1 MLALVLFLQLA
12 KGCKIIHRL
21 SNIFYRLKFLQK
33 DVDSMF
39 KNKNFSILL
48 FGRLITNFGDSIYS
62 IATLTLIY
70 TLTKSTFYSGITLFL
85 ISFTAILQIFV
96 SPIISKFNVKRFLII
111 SQLFQAIILLAIT
124 YLIYINK
131 LQITTL
137 IIFIVCISFIN
148 QIVYPVQLALLPKIV
163 KQEDLVKA
171 NSLFSIAY
179 QGSDAL
185 FNSIGGFIITVFGTI
200 YAFIINSITFFINS
214 FIFIFLSNN
223 LSKNSNTIQENYFSK
238 LSSGIKIWNTPL
250 LKPLLIG
257 IIIINFSTSSLLTL
271 LPEYS
276 ETSYFYGILLSAS
289 GLGILIGAFLS
300 NSQTLKNIRLSAL
313 YTTFTL
319 GIALS
324 WGALSIVNNNSITNK
339 IVNFLLFLFGWI
351 LIGILNTYS
360 QTMIQCIISKDKL
373 DVAMSTMIGL
383 SIALSPLGALLAG
396 VLSIKYSIKTII
408 IITSLLIFS
417 IFLFWLFNKNIR
429 NLPSFSKLL
438 EIRN

>member
-1 MLALVLFLQLA
+1 
-12 KGCKIIHRL
+12 
-21 SNIFYRLKFLQK
+21 
-33 DVDSMF
+33 MF
-39 KNKNFSILL
+39 KNKNFLTLL

-85 ISFTAILQIFV
+85 ISFTAILQIFI
-96 SPIISKFNVKRFLII
+96 SPLISKFNVKRFLII

-124 YLIYINK
+124 YLIYVNK

-148 QIVYPVQLALLPKIV
+148 QIVYPIQLALLPKIV

-214 FIFIFLSNN
+214 AIFIFLSND
-223 LSKNSNTIQENYFSK
+223 LSKNTNSIQENYFSK
-238 LSSGIKIWNTPL
+238 LSSGMKIWNTPL

-300 NSQTLKNIRLSAL
+300 NSQILKNIRLSVL

-319 GIALS
+319 GIGLS
-324 WGALSIVNNNSITNK
+324 WGALSILNNNSITNK
-339 IVNFLLFLFGWI
+339 IINFSLFLFGWI

-383 SIALSPLGALLAG
+383 SVAFSPLGALLAG

-438 EIRN
+438 EIRD

>member
-1 MLALVLFLQLA
+1 
-12 KGCKIIHRL
+12 
-21 SNIFYRLKFLQK
+21 
-33 DVDSMF
+33 MF

-70 TLTKSTFYSGITLFL
+70 SLTKSTFYSGITLFL
-85 ISFTAILQIFV
+85 ISFTAILQIFI
-96 SPIISKFNVKRFLII
+96 SPIISKFNVKYFLII
-111 SQLFQAIILLAIT
+111 SQLLQAIILLVIT
-124 YLIYINK
+124 YLIFIDK
-131 LQITTL
+131 LHITTL

-148 QIVYPVQLALLPKIV
+148 QIVYPIQLGLLPKIV
-163 KQEDLVKA
+163 KLQELVKA

-200 YAFIINSITFFINS
+200 FAFIINSFTFFVNS
-214 FIFIFLSNN
+214 ILFIFLSSD
-223 LSKNSNTIQENYFSK
+223 LSKNEKTTNTTQENYFSK
-238 LSSGIKIWNTPL
+238 FSSGIKIWNKPL

-257 IIIINFSTSSLLTL
+257 IIIINFSTSSLLTV

-300 NSQTLKNIRLSAL
+300 NTQILKNIRLSIL

-324 WGALSIVNNNSITNK
+324 WGTLSILNNNSITNR
-339 IVNFLLFLFGWI
+339 IINFSLFLFGWI

-360 QTMIQCIISKDKL
+360 QTMIQCVISKDKL
-373 DVAMSTMIGL
+373 DVAISTMIGL
-383 SIALSPLGALLAG
+383 SIAFSPLGALIAG
-396 VLSIKYSIKTII
+396 ILSIKYNTKTII
-408 IITSLLIFS
+408 IITSLLIFCV
-417 IFLFWLFNKNIR
+417 FLFWLFNNNIR
-429 NLPSFSKLL
+429 KLPSFSNLTKEENNL
-438 EIRN
+438 

>member
-1 MLALVLFLQLA
+1 
-12 KGCKIIHRL
+12 
-21 SNIFYRLKFLQK
+21 
-33 DVDSMF
+33 MF

-96 SPIISKFNVKRFLII
+96 SPLISKFNVKRFLII

-124 YLIYINK
+124 YLIYVNK
-131 LQITTL
+131 LQITML

-163 KQEDLVKA
+163 KQEDLIKA

-179 QGSDAL
+179 QGSDAF

-214 FIFIFLSNN
+214 AIFIFLSND
-223 LSKNSNTIQENYFSK
+223 LSKNTNSIQENYFTK

-289 GLGILIGAFLS
+289 GIGILIGAFLS
-300 NSQTLKNIRLSAL
+300 NSQILKNIRLSVL

-319 GIALS
+319 DICLS
-324 WGALSIVNNNSITNK
+324 WGALSILNNNSITNK
-339 IVNFLLFLFGWI
+339 IINFSLFLFGWI

-383 SIALSPLGALLAG
+383 SIAFSPLGALMSG
-396 VLSIKYSIKTII
+396 ILSIKYSIKTII

>member
-1 MLALVLFLQLA
+1 
-12 KGCKIIHRL
+12 
-21 SNIFYRLKFLQK
+21 
-33 DVDSMF
+33 MF

-70 TLTKSTFYSGITLFL
+70 SLTKSTFYSGITLFL
-85 ISFTAILQIFV
+85 ISFTAILQIFI
-96 SPIISKFNVKRFLII
+96 SPIISKFNVKYFLII
-111 SQLFQAIILLAIT
+111 SQLLQAIILLVIP
-124 YLIYINK
+124 YLIFIDK
-131 LQITTL
+131 LHITTL

-148 QIVYPVQLALLPKIV
+148 QIVYPIQLSLLPKIV
-163 KQEDLVKA
+163 KQQELVKA

-185 FNSIGGFIITVFGTI
+185 FNSIGGFIITIFGTI
-200 YAFIINSITFFINS
+200 YAFIINSLTFFINS
-214 FIFIFLSNN
+214 VLFIFLSSD
-223 LSKNSNTIQENYFSK
+223 LSKNEKTITTQENYLSK
-238 LSSGIKIWNTPL
+238 LSSGIKIWNKPL

-257 IIIINFSTSSLLTL
+257 IIIINFSTSSLLTV

-300 NSQTLKNIRLSAL
+300 NTQILKNIRLSIL

-324 WGALSIVNNNSITNK
+324 WGTLSILNNNSTLNK
-339 IVNFLLFLFGWI
+339 IINFSLFLFGWI

-360 QTMIQCIISKDKL
+360 QTMIQCIISKDEL

-383 SIALSPLGALLAG
+383 SIAFSPLGALIAG
-396 VLSIKYSIKTII
+396 ILSIKYNTKTII
-408 IITSLLIFS
+408 IITSLLIFCV
-417 IFLFWLFNKNIR
+417 FLFWLFNNNIR
-429 NLPSFSKLL
+429 KLPSFSNLTKEDNNL
-438 EIRN
+438 

>member
-1 MLALVLFLQLA
+1 
-12 KGCKIIHRL
+12 
-21 SNIFYRLKFLQK
+21 
-33 DVDSMF
+33 MF

-96 SPIISKFNVKRFLII
+96 SPLISKFNVKRFLII
-111 SQLFQAIILLAIT
+111 SQLLQAIILLVIT
-124 YLIYINK
+124 YLIYVNK

-163 KQEDLVKA
+163 KQKDLVKA

-214 FIFIFLSNN
+214 AIFIFLSND
-223 LSKNSNTIQENYFSK
+223 LSKNTNSIQENYFTK

-257 IIIINFSTSSLLTL
+257 ITIINFSTSSLLTL

-300 NSQTLKNIRLSAL
+300 NSQILKNIRLSVL

-319 GIALS
+319 GICLS
-324 WGALSIVNNNSITNK
+324 WGALSILNNNSITNK
-339 IVNFLLFLFGWI
+339 IINFSLFLFGWI

-383 SIALSPLGALLAG
+383 SIAFSPLGALLAG

-438 EIRN
+438 EIRD

>member
-1 MLALVLFLQLA
+1 
-12 KGCKIIHRL
+12 
-21 SNIFYRLKFLQK
+21 
-33 DVDSMF
+33 MF

-85 ISFTAILQIFV
+85 ISFTAILQILI
-96 SPIISKFNVKRFLII
+96 SPIISKFDVKRFLII
-111 SQLFQAIILLAIT
+111 SQLLQAIILLVIT
-124 YLIYINK
+124 YLICVNK

-148 QIVYPVQLALLPKIV
+148 QIVYPIQLALLPKIV

-223 LSKNSNTIQENYFSK
+223 LSKNTNTTQENYFSK

-300 NSQTLKNIRLSAL
+300 NSQILKNIRLSVL

-319 GIALS
+319 GMGLS
-324 WGALSIVNNNSITNK
+324 WGSLSIVNNNSIINK
-339 IVNFLLFLFGWI
+339 IINFSLFLFGWI

-438 EIRN
+438 EIID

>member
-1 MLALVLFLQLA
+1 
-12 KGCKIIHRL
+12 
-21 SNIFYRLKFLQK
+21 
-33 DVDSMF
+33 MF

-96 SPIISKFNVKRFLII
+96 SPLISKFNVKRFLII
-111 SQLFQAIILLAIT
+111 SQLFQAIILLVIT
-124 YLIYINK
+124 YLIYVNK

-214 FIFIFLSNN
+214 FIFIFLSND
-223 LSKNSNTIQENYFSK
+223 LSKNTNTIQENYFTK

-300 NSQTLKNIRLSAL
+300 NSQILKNIRLSVL

-339 IVNFLLFLFGWI
+339 IYNFLLFLFGWI

-383 SIALSPLGALLAG
+383 SIAFSPLGALLAG

-438 EIRN
+438 EIRD

>member
-1 MLALVLFLQLA
+1 
-12 KGCKIIHRL
+12 
-21 SNIFYRLKFLQK
+21 
-33 DVDSMF
+33 MF

-70 TLTKSTFYSGITLFL
+70 SLTKSTFYSGITLFL
-85 ISFTAILQIFV
+85 ISFTAILQIFI
-96 SPIISKFNVKRFLII
+96 SPIISKFNVKYFLII
-111 SQLFQAIILLAIT
+111 SQLLQAIILLVIT
-124 YLIYINK
+124 YLIFIDK
-131 LQITTL
+131 LHITTL

-148 QIVYPVQLALLPKIV
+148 QIVYPIQLGLLPKIV
-163 KQEDLVKA
+163 KQQDLVKA

-179 QGSDAL
+179 QGSDAF

-214 FIFIFLSNN
+214 AIFIFLSND
-223 LSKNSNTIQENYFSK
+223 LSKNTNSIQENYFTK

-300 NSQTLKNIRLSAL
+300 NSQILKNIRLSVL

-319 GIALS
+319 GICLS

-339 IVNFLLFLFGWI
+339 IINFSLFLFGWI

-383 SIALSPLGALLAG
+383 SIAFSPLGALLAG

-438 EIRN
+438 EIRD

>member
-1 MLALVLFLQLA
+1 
-12 KGCKIIHRL
+12 
-21 SNIFYRLKFLQK
+21 
-33 DVDSMF
+33 MF

-70 TLTKSTFYSGITLFL
+70 SLTKSTFYSGITLFL
-85 ISFTAILQIFV
+85 ISFTAILQIFI
-96 SPIISKFNVKRFLII
+96 SPIISKFNVKYFLII
-111 SQLFQAIILLAIT
+111 SQLLQAIILLVIT
-124 YLIYINK
+124 YLIFIDK
-131 LQITTL
+131 LHITTL

-148 QIVYPVQLALLPKIV
+148 QIVYPIQLSLLPKIV
-163 KQEDLVKA
+163 KQHDLVKA

-200 YAFIINSITFFINS
+200 FAFIINSFTFFVNS
-214 FIFIFLSNN
+214 ILFIFLSSD
-223 LSKNSNTIQENYFSK
+223 LSKNENTTNSTQENYLSK
-238 LSSGIKIWNTPL
+238 LSSGIKIWNKPL

-257 IIIINFSTSSLLTL
+257 IIIINFSTSSLLTV

-300 NSQTLKNIRLSAL
+300 NTQILKNIRLSIL

-324 WGALSIVNNNSITNK
+324 WGTLSILNNNSITNR
-339 IVNFLLFLFGWI
+339 IINFSLFLFGWI

-360 QTMIQCIISKDKL
+360 QTMIQCVISKDKL
-373 DVAMSTMIGL
+373 DVAISTMIGL
-383 SIALSPLGALLAG
+383 SIAFSPLGALIAG
-396 VLSIKYSIKTII
+396 ILSIKYNTKTII
-408 IITSLLIFS
+408 IITSLLIFCV
-417 IFLFWLFNKNIR
+417 FLFWLFNNNIR
-429 NLPSFSKLL
+429 KLPSFSNLTKEENNL
-438 EIRN
+438 

>member
-1 MLALVLFLQLA
+1 
-12 KGCKIIHRL
+12 
-21 SNIFYRLKFLQK
+21 
-33 DVDSMF
+33 MF

-70 TLTKSTFYSGITLFL
+70 SLTKSTFYSGITLFL
-85 ISFTAILQIFV
+85 ISFTAILQIFI
-96 SPIISKFNVKRFLII
+96 SPIISKFDVKKFLII
-111 SQLFQAIILLAIT
+111 SQLLQAIILLVIT
-124 YLIYINK
+124 YLIFINK
-131 LQITTL
+131 LHITTL

-148 QIVYPVQLALLPKIV
+148 QIVYPIQLGLLPKIV
-163 KQEDLVKA
+163 KQQELVKA

-200 YAFIINSITFFINS
+200 FAFIINSFTFFVNS
-214 FIFIFLSNN
+214 ILFIFLSSD
-223 LSKNSNTIQENYFSK
+223 LSKNTNSVQENYFSK
-238 LSSGIKIWNTPL
+238 LSSGIKIWNKPL

-257 IIIINFSTSSLLTL
+257 IIIINFSTSSLLTV

-300 NSQTLKNIRLSAL
+300 NTQILKNIRLSIL
-313 YTTFTL
+313 YTTFIL

-324 WGALSIVNNNSITNK
+324 WGTLSILNNNSITNR
-339 IVNFLLFLFGWI
+339 IINFSLFLFGWI

-373 DVAMSTMIGL
+373 DVAMSTMVGL
-383 SIALSPLGALLAG
+383 SIAFSPLGALIAG
-396 VLSIKYSIKTII
+396 ILSIKYNTKTII
-408 IITSLLIFS
+408 IITSLLIVCV
-417 IFLFWLFNKNIR
+417 FLFWLFNNNIR
-429 NLPSFSKLL
+429 KLPSFSNLTKEDNNL
-438 EIRN
+438 

>member
-1 MLALVLFLQLA
+1 
-12 KGCKIIHRL
+12 
-21 SNIFYRLKFLQK
+21 
-33 DVDSMF
+33 MF

-70 TLTKSTFYSGITLFL
+70 SLTKSTFYSGITLFL
-85 ISFTAILQIFV
+85 VSFTAILQIFI
-96 SPIISKFNVKRFLII
+96 SPIISKFNVKYFLII
-111 SQLFQAIILLAIT
+111 SQLLQAIILLVIT
-124 YLIYINK
+124 YLIFIDK
-131 LQITTL
+131 LHITTL

-148 QIVYPVQLALLPKIV
+148 QIVYPIQLGLLPKIV
-163 KQEDLVKA
+163 KQQELVKA

-200 YAFIINSITFFINS
+200 FAFIINSFTFFVNS
-214 FIFIFLSNN
+214 ILFIFLSSD
-223 LSKNSNTIQENYFSK
+223 LSKNEKTTNTTQENYLSK
-238 LSSGIKIWNTPL
+238 LSSGIKIWNKPL

-257 IIIINFSTSSLLTL
+257 IIIINFSTSSLLTV

-300 NSQTLKNIRLSAL
+300 NTQILKNIRLSIL

-324 WGALSIVNNNSITNK
+324 WGTLSILNNNSTLNK
-339 IVNFLLFLFGWI
+339 IINFSLFLFGWI

-383 SIALSPLGALLAG
+383 SIAFTPLGALIAG
-396 VLSIKYSIKTII
+396 ILSIKYNTKTII
-408 IITSLLIFS
+408 IITSLLIFCV
-417 IFLFWLFNKNIR
+417 FLFWLFNNNIR
-429 NLPSFSKLL
+429 KLPSFSNLPKEDNNL
-438 EIRN
+438 

>member
-1 MLALVLFLQLA
+1 
-12 KGCKIIHRL
+12 
-21 SNIFYRLKFLQK
+21 
-33 DVDSMF
+33 MF

-96 SPIISKFNVKRFLII
+96 SPLISKFNVKRFLII

-124 YLIYINK
+124 YLIYVNK

-148 QIVYPVQLALLPKIV
+148 QIVYPIQLALLPKIV

-185 FNSIGGFIITVFGTI
+185 FNSIGGFIITVFGAI

-214 FIFIFLSNN
+214 AIFIFLSND
-223 LSKNSNTIQENYFSK
+223 LSKNTNTIQENYFSK

-300 NSQTLKNIRLSAL
+300 NSQILKNIKLSVL

-319 GIALS
+319 GISLS
-324 WGALSIVNNNSITNK
+324 WGALSILNNNSITNK
-339 IVNFLLFLFGWI
+339 IINFSLFLFGWI

-383 SIALSPLGALLAG
+383 SIAFSPLGALLAG

-438 EIRN
+438 EIRD

>member
-1 MLALVLFLQLA
+1 
-12 KGCKIIHRL
+12 
-21 SNIFYRLKFLQK
+21 
-33 DVDSMF
+33 MF

-70 TLTKSTFYSGITLFL
+70 SLTKSTFYSGITLFL
-85 ISFTAILQIFV
+85 ISFTAILQIFI
-96 SPIISKFNVKRFLII
+96 SPIISKFNVKYFLII
-111 SQLFQAIILLAIT
+111 SQLLQAIILLVIT
-124 YLIYINK
+124 YLIFINK
-131 LQITTL
+131 LHITTL

-148 QIVYPVQLALLPKIV
+148 QIVYPIQLGLLPKIV
-163 KQEDLVKA
+163 KQQELVKA

-179 QGSDAL
+179 QGSDSL
-185 FNSIGGFIITVFGTI
+185 FNSIGGFIITIFGTI
-200 YAFIINSITFFINS
+200 YAFIINSLTFFINS
-214 FIFIFLSNN
+214 ILFIFLSSD
-223 LSKNSNTIQENYFSK
+223 LSKNTNSVQENYFSK
-238 LSSGIKIWNTPL
+238 LSSGIKIWNKPL

-257 IIIINFSTSSLLTL
+257 IIIINFSTSSLLTV
-271 LPEYS
+271 LPGYS

-300 NSQTLKNIRLSAL
+300 NTQILKNIRLSIL

-324 WGALSIVNNNSITNK
+324 WGTLSILNNNSITNR
-339 IVNFLLFLFGWI
+339 IINFSLFLFGWI

-383 SIALSPLGALLAG
+383 SIAFSPLGALIAG
-396 VLSIKYSIKTII
+396 ILSIKYNTKTII
-408 IITSLLIFS
+408 IITSLLIFC
-417 IFLFWLFNKNIR
+417 IFLFWLFNNNIR
-429 NLPSFSKLL
+429 KLPSFSNLTKEDNNL
-438 EIRN
+438 

>member
-1 MLALVLFLQLA
+1 
-12 KGCKIIHRL
+12 
-21 SNIFYRLKFLQK
+21 
-33 DVDSMF
+33 MF

-85 ISFTAILQIFV
+85 ISFTAILQIFI
-96 SPIISKFNVKRFLII
+96 SPLISKFNVKRFLII

-124 YLIYINK
+124 YLIYVNK
-131 LQITTL
+131 LQITML

-163 KQEDLVKA
+163 KQEDLIKA

-179 QGSDAL
+179 QGSDAF

-214 FIFIFLSNN
+214 AIFIFLSND
-223 LSKNSNTIQENYFSK
+223 LSKNTNSIQENYFTK

-300 NSQTLKNIRLSAL
+300 NSQILKNIRLSVL

-319 GIALS
+319 GIGLS
-324 WGALSIVNNNSITNK
+324 WGALSVLNNNSITNK
-339 IVNFLLFLFGWI
+339 IINFSLFLFGWI

-373 DVAMSTMIGL
+373 DVAMSTMISL
-383 SIALSPLGALLAG
+383 SIAFSPLGALLAG

-438 EIRN
+438 EIRD

>member
-1 MLALVLFLQLA
+1 
-12 KGCKIIHRL
+12 
-21 SNIFYRLKFLQK
+21 
-33 DVDSMF
+33 MF

-70 TLTKSTFYSGITLFL
+70 SLTKSTFYSGITLFL
-85 ISFTAILQIFV
+85 ISFTAILQIFI
-96 SPIISKFNVKRFLII
+96 SPIISKFNVKYFLII
-111 SQLFQAIILLAIT
+111 SQLLQAIILLVIT
-124 YLIYINK
+124 YLIFIDK
-131 LQITTL
+131 LHITTL

-148 QIVYPVQLALLPKIV
+148 QIVYPIQLGLLPKIV
-163 KQEDLVKA
+163 KLQELVKA

-200 YAFIINSITFFINS
+200 FAFIINSFTFFVNS
-214 FIFIFLSNN
+214 ILFIFLSSD
-223 LSKNSNTIQENYFSK
+223 LSKNEKTTNTTQENYFSK
-238 LSSGIKIWNTPL
+238 FSSGIKIWNKPL

-257 IIIINFSTSSLLTL
+257 IIIINFSTSSLLTV

-276 ETSYFYGILLSAS
+276 EASYFYGILLSAS
-289 GLGILIGAFLS
+289 GLGILIGSFLS
-300 NSQTLKNIRLSAL
+300 NTQILKNIRLSIL

-324 WGALSIVNNNSITNK
+324 WGTLSILNNNSFINK
-339 IVNFLLFLFGWI
+339 IINFSLFLFGWI
-351 LIGILNTYS
+351 LIGILNIYS

-383 SIALSPLGALLAG
+383 SIAFSPLGALIAG
-396 VLSIKYSIKTII
+396 ILSIKYNTKTII
-408 IITSLLIFS
+408 IITSLLIFCV
-417 IFLFWLFNKNIR
+417 FLFWLFNNNIR
-429 NLPSFSKLL
+429 KLPSFSNLTKEDNNL
-438 EIRN
+438 

>member
-1 MLALVLFLQLA
+1 MFFIV
-12 KGCKIIHRL
+12 KIFI
-21 SNIFYRLKFLQK
+21 K

-70 TLTKSTFYSGITLFL
+70 ILTKSTFYSGITLFL
-85 ISFTAILQIFV
+85 ISFTTILQIFV
-96 SPIISKFNVKRFLII
+96 SPLISKFNVKRFLII
-111 SQLFQAIILLAIT
+111 SQLFQAIILLVIT
-124 YLIYINK
+124 YLIYVNK

-137 IIFIVCISFIN
+137 IVFIVCISFIN
-148 QIVYPVQLALLPKIV
+148 QIVYPIQLTLLPKIV

-185 FNSIGGFIITVFGTI
+185 FNSIGGFIITFFGTI
-200 YAFIINSITFFINS
+200 YAFIITSVTFFINS
-214 FIFIFLSNN
+214 FIFIFLSDE
-223 LSKNSNTIQENYFSK
+223 LSKNTNTIQENYFSK
-238 LSSGIKIWNTPL
+238 LSSGIKICNTPL

-257 IIIINFSTSSLLTL
+257 IIVINFSTSSLLTL

-300 NSQTLKNIRLSAL
+300 NSQTLKNIRLSTL

-324 WGALSIVNNNSITNK
+324 WGSLSILNNNSITNK
-339 IVNFLLFLFGWI
+339 IINFLLFLFGWI

-373 DVAMSTMIGL
+373 DIAMSTMIGL
-383 SIALSPLGALLAG
+383 SIAFSPLGALLSG

-408 IITSLLIFS
+408 IITSLLILS

-429 NLPSFSKLL
+429 SLPSFSKLL
-438 EIRN
+438 E

>member
-1 MLALVLFLQLA
+1 
-12 KGCKIIHRL
+12 
-21 SNIFYRLKFLQK
+21 
-33 DVDSMF
+33 MF

-70 TLTKSTFYSGITLFL
+70 SLTKSTFYSGITLFL
-85 ISFTAILQIFV
+85 ISFTAILQIFI
-96 SPIISKFNVKRFLII
+96 SPIISKFNVKYFLII
-111 SQLFQAIILLAIT
+111 SQLLQAIILLVIT
-124 YLIYINK
+124 YLIFIDK
-131 LQITTL
+131 LHITTL

-148 QIVYPVQLALLPKIV
+148 QIVYPIQLSLLPKIV
-163 KQEDLVKA
+163 KQHDLVKA

-200 YAFIINSITFFINS
+200 FAFIINSFTFFVNS
-214 FIFIFLSNN
+214 ILFIFLSSD
-223 LSKNSNTIQENYFSK
+223 LSKNEKTTNSTQENYLSK
-238 LSSGIKIWNTPL
+238 LSSGIKIWNKPL

-257 IIIINFSTSSLLTL
+257 IIIINFSTSSLLTI

-300 NSQTLKNIRLSAL
+300 NKKILQNIKIGTLYI
-313 YTTFTL
+313 TFTF
-319 GIALS
+319 GVAVS
-324 WGALSIVNNNSITNK
+324 WGLLSILNNNSIANK
-339 IVNFLLFLFGWI
+339 IINFLLFLIGWI

-360 QTMIQCIISKDKL
+360 QTMIQCIVNKDKL

-383 SIALSPLGALLAG
+383 SIAFSPLGALVAG
-396 VLSIKYSIKTII
+396 ILSIKFNTKIII
-408 IITSLLIFS
+408 IITSLLILS
-417 IFLFWLFNKNIR
+417 IFLFWLFNNNIR
-429 NLPSFSKLL
+429 KLPSFSNLTEKDNIL
-438 EIRN
+438 

>member
-1 MLALVLFLQLA
+1 
-12 KGCKIIHRL
+12 
-21 SNIFYRLKFLQK
+21 
-33 DVDSMF
+33 MF

-62 IATLTLIY
+62 IAILSLIY

-85 ISFTAILQIFV
+85 ISFTSILQIFI
-96 SPIISKFNVKRFLII
+96 SPIISKFDVKKFLII
-111 SQLFQAIILLAIT
+111 SQLIQAIILLVIT
-124 YLIYINK
+124 YLIFINK
-131 LQITTL
+131 LHITTL

-148 QIVYPVQLALLPKIV
+148 QIVYPIQLGLLPKIV
-163 KQEDLVKA
+163 KQQELVKA

-185 FNSIGGFIITVFGTI
+185 FNSIGGFIITIFGSI
-200 YAFIINSITFFINS
+200 YAFIINSLTFFINS
-214 FIFIFLSNN
+214 VLFIFLSSD
-223 LSKNSNTIQENYFSK
+223 LSKNEKTITTQENYLSK
-238 LSSGIKIWNTPL
+238 LSSGIKIWNKPL

-257 IIIINFSTSSLLTL
+257 IIIINFSTSSLLTV

-300 NSQTLKNIRLSAL
+300 NTQILKNIKLSIL

-324 WGALSIVNNNSITNK
+324 WETLSILNNNSIINK
-339 IVNFLLFLFGWI
+339 IINFSLFLFGWI

-360 QTMIQCIISKDKL
+360 QTMIQCIVSKDKL
-373 DVAMSTMIGL
+373 GVAMSTMIGL
-383 SIALSPLGALLAG
+383 SIAFTPLGALIAG
-396 VLSIKYSIKTII
+396 ILSIKYNTKTII
-408 IITSLLIFS
+408 IITSLLIFCV
-417 IFLFWLFNKNIR
+417 FLFWLFNNNIR
-429 NLPSFSKLL
+429 KLPSFSNLTKEDNNL
-438 EIRN
+438 

>member
-1 MLALVLFLQLA
+1 
-12 KGCKIIHRL
+12 
-21 SNIFYRLKFLQK
+21 
-33 DVDSMF
+33 MF

-70 TLTKSTFYSGITLFL
+70 SLTKSTFYSGITLFL
-85 ISFTAILQIFV
+85 ISFTAILQIFI
-96 SPIISKFNVKRFLII
+96 SPIISKFNVKYFLII
-111 SQLFQAIILLAIT
+111 SQLLQAIILLVIT
-124 YLIYINK
+124 YLIFINK
-131 LQITTL
+131 LHITTL

-148 QIVYPVQLALLPKIV
+148 QIVYPIQLGLLPKIV
-163 KQEDLVKA
+163 KQQELVKA

-200 YAFIINSITFFINS
+200 FAFIINSFTFFVNS
-214 FIFIFLSNN
+214 ILFIFLSSD
-223 LSKNSNTIQENYFSK
+223 LSKNTNSVQENYFSK
-238 LSSGIKIWNTPL
+238 LSSGIKIWNKPL

-257 IIIINFSTSSLLTL
+257 IIIINFTTSSLLTV

-300 NSQTLKNIRLSAL
+300 NTQILKNIRLSIL
-313 YTTFTL
+313 YTTFIL

-324 WGALSIVNNNSITNK
+324 WGTLSILNNNSITNR
-339 IVNFLLFLFGWI
+339 IINFSLFLFGWI

-383 SIALSPLGALLAG
+383 SIAFSPLGALIAG
-396 VLSIKYSIKTII
+396 VLSIKYNMKTII
-408 IITSLLIFS
+408 IITSQLIFCV
-417 IFLFWLFNKNIR
+417 FLFWLYNNNIR
-429 NLPSFSKLL
+429 KLPSFSNLTKEDNNL
-438 EIRN
+438 

>member
-1 MLALVLFLQLA
+1 
-12 KGCKIIHRL
+12 
-21 SNIFYRLKFLQK
+21 
-33 DVDSMF
+33 MF

-70 TLTKSTFYSGITLFL
+70 SLTKSTFYSGITLFL
-85 ISFTAILQIFV
+85 ISFTAILQIFI
-96 SPIISKFNVKRFLII
+96 SPIISKFNVKYFLII
-111 SQLFQAIILLAIT
+111 SQLLQAIILLVIT
-124 YLIYINK
+124 YLIFIDK
-131 LQITTL
+131 LHITTL

-148 QIVYPVQLALLPKIV
+148 QIVYPIQLSLLPKIV
-163 KQEDLVKA
+163 KQQELVKA

-200 YAFIINSITFFINS
+200 FAFIINSFTFFVNS
-214 FIFIFLSNN
+214 ILFIFLSSD
-223 LSKNSNTIQENYFSK
+223 LSKNEKTTNSTQENYLSK
-238 LSSGIKIWNTPL
+238 LSSGIKIWNKPL

-257 IIIINFSTSSLLTL
+257 IIIINFSTSSLLTV

-300 NSQTLKNIRLSAL
+300 NTQILKNIRLSIL

-324 WGALSIVNNNSITNK
+324 WGTLSIVNNNSITNK

-383 SIALSPLGALLAG
+383 SIAFSPLGALFAG
-396 VLSIKYSIKTII
+396 VLSTKYSIKTII

-417 IFLFWLFNKNIR
+417 IFLFWLFNNNIR
-429 NLPSFSKLL
+429 KLPSFSKLL
-438 EIRN
+438 EKKRLKYHSF

>member
-1 MLALVLFLQLA
+1 
-12 KGCKIIHRL
+12 
-21 SNIFYRLKFLQK
+21 
-33 DVDSMF
+33 MF

-85 ISFTAILQIFV
+85 ISFTAILQIFI
-96 SPIISKFNVKRFLII
+96 SPIINKFNVKRFLII
-111 SQLFQAIILLAIT
+111 SQLLQAIILLVIT
-124 YLIYINK
+124 YLIYVDK

-148 QIVYPVQLALLPKIV
+148 QIVYPIQLALLPKIV

-214 FIFIFLSNN
+214 FIFISLSNN
-223 LSKNSNTIQENYFSK
+223 LSKNTNTIQENYFSK

-276 ETSYFYGILLSAS
+276 EASYFYGILLSAS

-300 NSQTLKNIRLSAL
+300 NSQILKNIRLGVL

-319 GIALS
+319 GIGLS
-324 WGALSIVNNNSITNK
+324 WGALSILNNNSITNK
-339 IVNFLLFLFGWI
+339 IINFLLFLFGWI

-360 QTMIQCIISKDKL
+360 QTMIQYIISKDKL

-383 SIALSPLGALLAG
+383 SIAFSPLGALLAG

-438 EIRN
+438 EIRD

>member
-1 MLALVLFLQLA
+1 
-12 KGCKIIHRL
+12 
-21 SNIFYRLKFLQK
+21 
-33 DVDSMF
+33 MF

-96 SPIISKFNVKRFLII
+96 SPLIIKFNVKRFLII
-111 SQLFQAIILLAIT
+111 SQLFQAIILLTIT

-250 LKPLLIG
+250 LKPLLMG

-276 ETSYFYGILLSAS
+276 ETSYFYGILLSVS

-300 NSQTLKNIRLSAL
+300 NSQILKNIRLSVL

-324 WGALSIVNNNSITNK
+324 WSALSIVNNNSIINK
-339 IVNFLLFLFGWI
+339 IINFSLFLFGWI

-438 EIRN
+438 EIID

>member
-1 MLALVLFLQLA
+1 MFFIV
-12 KGCKIIHRL
+12 KIFI
-21 SNIFYRLKFLQK
+21 K

-96 SPIISKFNVKRFLII
+96 SPLISKFNVKRFLII

-148 QIVYPVQLALLPKIV
+148 QIVYPVQLSLLPKIV

-200 YAFIINSITFFINS
+200 YAFIINSITFFINT

-223 LSKNSNTIQENYFSK
+223 LSKNTNTIQENYFSK

-300 NSQTLKNIRLSAL
+300 NSQILKNIRLSTL

-383 SIALSPLGALLAG
+383 SIAFSPLGALLAG

-438 EIRN
+438 EIRD

>member
-1 MLALVLFLQLA
+1 
-12 KGCKIIHRL
+12 
-21 SNIFYRLKFLQK
+21 
-33 DVDSMF
+33 MF

-96 SPIISKFNVKRFLII
+96 SPLISKFNVKRFLII

-214 FIFIFLSNN
+214 FIFIFLSND
-223 LSKNSNTIQENYFSK
+223 LSKNTNTIQENYFTK

-300 NSQTLKNIRLSAL
+300 NSQILKNIRLSVL

-339 IVNFLLFLFGWI
+339 IYNFLLFLFGWI

-383 SIALSPLGALLAG
+383 SIAFSPLGALLAG

-438 EIRN
+438 EIRD

>member
-1 MLALVLFLQLA
+1 
-12 KGCKIIHRL
+12 
-21 SNIFYRLKFLQK
+21 
-33 DVDSMF
+33 MF

-85 ISFTAILQIFV
+85 ISFTAILQIFI
-96 SPIISKFNVKRFLII
+96 SPLISKFNVKRFLII

-124 YLIYINK
+124 YLIYVNK

-148 QIVYPVQLALLPKIV
+148 QIVYPIQLALLPKIV

-214 FIFIFLSNN
+214 AIFIFLSND
-223 LSKNSNTIQENYFSK
+223 LSKNTNSIQENYFSK

-289 GLGILIGAFLS
+289 GLGILMGAFLS
-300 NSQTLKNIRLSAL
+300 NSQILKNIRLSVL

-319 GIALS
+319 GIGLS
-324 WGALSIVNNNSITNK
+324 WGALSILNNNSITNK
-339 IVNFLLFLFGWI
+339 IINFSLFLFGWI

-373 DVAMSTMIGL
+373 NVAMSTMIGL
-383 SIALSPLGALLAG
+383 SIAFSPLGALLAG

-438 EIRN
+438 EIRD

>member
-1 MLALVLFLQLA
+1 
-12 KGCKIIHRL
+12 
-21 SNIFYRLKFLQK
+21 
-33 DVDSMF
+33 MF

-70 TLTKSTFYSGITLFL
+70 SLTKSTFYSGITLFL
-85 ISFTAILQIFV
+85 ISFTAILQIFI
-96 SPIISKFNVKRFLII
+96 SPIISKFDVKKFLII
-111 SQLFQAIILLAIT
+111 SQLLQAIILLVIT
-124 YLIYINK
+124 YLIFINK
-131 LQITTL
+131 LHITTL

-148 QIVYPVQLALLPKIV
+148 QIVYPIQLGLLPKIV
-163 KQEDLVKA
+163 KQQELVKA

-200 YAFIINSITFFINS
+200 FAFIINSFTFFVNS
-214 FIFIFLSNN
+214 ILFIFLSSD
-223 LSKNSNTIQENYFSK
+223 LSKNTNSIQENYFSK
-238 LSSGIKIWNTPL
+238 LSSGIKIWNKPL

-257 IIIINFSTSSLLTL
+257 IIIINFSTSSLLTV

-300 NSQTLKNIRLSAL
+300 NTQILKNIRLSIL
-313 YTTFTL
+313 YTTFIL

-324 WGALSIVNNNSITNK
+324 WGTLSILNNNSITNR
-339 IVNFLLFLFGWI
+339 IINFSLFLFGWI

-373 DVAMSTMIGL
+373 DVAMSTMVGL
-383 SIALSPLGALLAG
+383 SIAFSPLGALIAG
-396 VLSIKYSIKTII
+396 ILSIKYNTKTII
-408 IITSLLIFS
+408 IITSLLIVCV
-417 IFLFWLFNKNIR
+417 FLFWLFNNNIR
-429 NLPSFSKLL
+429 KLPSFSNLTKEDNNL
-438 EIRN
+438 

>member
-1 MLALVLFLQLA
+1 
-12 KGCKIIHRL
+12 
-21 SNIFYRLKFLQK
+21 
-33 DVDSMF
+33 MF

-96 SPIISKFNVKRFLII
+96 SPLISKFNIKRFLII
-111 SQLFQAIILLAIT
+111 SQLFQAIILLVIT
-124 YLIYINK
+124 YLIYVNK

-137 IIFIVCISFIN
+137 IVFIVCISFIN

-200 YAFIINSITFFINS
+200 YAFIINSITFFVNS
-214 FIFIFLSNN
+214 FMFIFLSNN
-223 LSKNSNTIQENYFSK
+223 LSKNTNTVQENYFSK

-289 GLGILIGAFLS
+289 GLGILIGGFLS
-300 NSQTLKNIRLSAL
+300 NSQTLKNIRLSTL

-324 WGALSIVNNNSITNK
+324 WSALSILNNNSITNK
-339 IVNFLLFLFGWI
+339 IINFSLFLFGWI

-383 SIALSPLGALLAG
+383 SIAFSPLGALLAG
-396 VLSIKYSIKTII
+396 VLSIKYSIKAII

-438 EIRN
+438 EIRD

>member
-1 MLALVLFLQLA
+1 
-12 KGCKIIHRL
+12 
-21 SNIFYRLKFLQK
+21 
-33 DVDSMF
+33 MF

-96 SPIISKFNVKRFLII
+96 SPLISKFNVKRFLII
-111 SQLFQAIILLAIT
+111 SQLFQAIILLVIT
-124 YLIYINK
+124 YLIYVNK

-148 QIVYPVQLALLPKIV
+148 QIIYPVQLALLPKIV

-223 LSKNSNTIQENYFSK
+223 LSKNTNTIQENYFSK

-250 LKPLLIG
+250 LKPLLMG
-257 IIIINFSTSSLLTL
+257 IIIIIFSTSSLLTL

-300 NSQTLKNIRLSAL
+300 NSQILKNIRLSVL

-324 WGALSIVNNNSITNK
+324 WSALSIVNNNSIINK
-339 IVNFLLFLFGWI
+339 IINFSLFLFGWI

-383 SIALSPLGALLAG
+383 SIAFSPLGALLAG

-438 EIRN
+438 EIID

>member
-1 MLALVLFLQLA
+1 
-12 KGCKIIHRL
+12 
-21 SNIFYRLKFLQK
+21 
-33 DVDSMF
+33 MF

-70 TLTKSTFYSGITLFL
+70 SLTKSTFYSGITLFL
-85 ISFTAILQIFV
+85 ISFTAILQIFI
-96 SPIISKFNVKRFLII
+96 SPIISKFDVKKFLII
-111 SQLFQAIILLAIT
+111 SQLIQAIILLVIT
-124 YLIYINK
+124 YLIFINK
-131 LQITTL
+131 LHITTL

-148 QIVYPVQLALLPKIV
+148 QIVYPIQLGLLPKIV
-163 KQEDLVKA
+163 KQQELVKA

-200 YAFIINSITFFINS
+200 FAFIINSLTFFINS
-214 FIFIFLSNN
+214 VLFIFLSSD
-223 LSKNSNTIQENYFSK
+223 LSKNEKTITTQENYLSK
-238 LSSGIKIWNTPL
+238 LSNGIKIWNTPL

-257 IIIINFSTSSLLTL
+257 IIIINFSTSSLLTV

-300 NSQTLKNIRLSAL
+300 NKKILKNIRLGTL
-313 YTTFTL
+313 YITFAF
-319 GIALS
+319 GIAVS
-324 WGALSIVNNNSITNK
+324 WGLLSILNNNSITNK
-339 IVNFLLFLFGWI
+339 IINFSLFLFGWI

-360 QTMIQCIISKDKL
+360 QTMIQCIVNKDKL

-383 SIALSPLGALLAG
+383 SIAFSPLGALIAG
-396 VLSIKYSIKTII
+396 ILSIKYNTKTII
-408 IITSLLIFS
+408 IITSLLIFCV
-417 IFLFWLFNKNIR
+417 FLFWLFNNNIR
-429 NLPSFSKLL
+429 KLPSFSNLTKEDNNL
-438 EIRN
+438 

>member
-1 MLALVLFLQLA
+1 
-12 KGCKIIHRL
+12 
-21 SNIFYRLKFLQK
+21 
-33 DVDSMF
+33 MF

-70 TLTKSTFYSGITLFL
+70 SLTKSTFYSGITLFL
-85 ISFTAILQIFV
+85 ISFTAILQIFI
-96 SPIISKFNVKRFLII
+96 SPIISKFNVKYFLII
-111 SQLFQAIILLAIT
+111 SQLLQAIILLIIT
-124 YLIYINK
+124 YLIFIDK
-131 LQITTL
+131 LHITTL

-148 QIVYPVQLALLPKIV
+148 QIVYPIQLGLLPKIV
-163 KQEDLVKA
+163 KQQELVKA

-200 YAFIINSITFFINS
+200 FAFIINSFTFFVNS
-214 FIFIFLSNN
+214 ILFIFLSSN
-223 LSKNSNTIQENYFSK
+223 LSKNEKTTNTTQENYLSK
-238 LSSGIKIWNTPL
+238 LSSGIKIWNKPL

-257 IIIINFSTSSLLTL
+257 IIIINFSTSSLLTV

-300 NSQTLKNIRLSAL
+300 NTKILKNIRLSIL

-324 WGALSIVNNNSITNK
+324 WGTLSILNNNSITNR
-339 IVNFLLFLFGWI
+339 IINFSLFLFGWI

-383 SIALSPLGALLAG
+383 SIAFTPLGALIAG
-396 VLSIKYSIKTII
+396 ILSTKYNTKTII
-408 IITSLLIFS
+408 IITSLLIFCV
-417 IFLFWLFNKNIR
+417 FLFWLFNNNIR
-429 NLPSFSKLL
+429 ILPSFSNLTKEDNNL
-438 EIRN
+438 

>member
-1 MLALVLFLQLA
+1 
-12 KGCKIIHRL
+12 
-21 SNIFYRLKFLQK
+21 
-33 DVDSMF
+33 MF

-48 FGRLITNFGDSIYS
+48 FGRLITNLGDSIYS

-85 ISFTAILQIFV
+85 ISFTAILQILI
-96 SPIISKFNVKRFLII
+96 SPIISKFDVKRFLII
-111 SQLFQAIILLAIT
+111 SQLLQAIILLVIT
-124 YLIYINK
+124 YLICVNK

-148 QIVYPVQLALLPKIV
+148 QIVYPIQLALLPKIV

-223 LSKNSNTIQENYFSK
+223 LSKNTNTIQENYFSK

-300 NSQTLKNIRLSAL
+300 NSQILKNIRLSVL

-319 GIALS
+319 GISLS
-324 WGALSIVNNNSITNK
+324 WGALSILNNNSITNK
-339 IVNFLLFLFGWI
+339 IINFSLFLFGWI

-383 SIALSPLGALLAG
+383 SIAFSPLGALLAG

-417 IFLFWLFNKNIR
+417 IFLFWLFNNNIR
-429 NLPSFSKLL
+429 KLPSFSKLL
-438 EIRN
+438 EKRD

>member
-1 MLALVLFLQLA
+1 
-12 KGCKIIHRL
+12 
-21 SNIFYRLKFLQK
+21 
-33 DVDSMF
+33 MF

-70 TLTKSTFYSGITLFL
+70 ILTKSTFYSGITLFL
-85 ISFTAILQIFV
+85 ISFTTILQIFV
-96 SPIISKFNVKRFLII
+96 SPLISKFNVKRFLII
-111 SQLFQAIILLAIT
+111 SQLFQAIILLVIT
-124 YLIYINK
+124 YLIYVNK

-137 IIFIVCISFIN
+137 IVFIVCISFIN
-148 QIVYPVQLALLPKIV
+148 QIVYPIQLTLLPKIV

-214 FIFIFLSNN
+214 FIFIFLSND
-223 LSKNSNTIQENYFSK
+223 LSKNTNTIQENYFTK

-300 NSQTLKNIRLSAL
+300 NSQILKNIRLSVL

-339 IVNFLLFLFGWI
+339 IYNFLLFLFGWI

-383 SIALSPLGALLAG
+383 SIAFSPLGALLAG

-438 EIRN
+438 EIRD

>member
-1 MLALVLFLQLA
+1 
-12 KGCKIIHRL
+12 
-21 SNIFYRLKFLQK
+21 
-33 DVDSMF
+33 MF

-85 ISFTAILQIFV
+85 ISFTAILQIFI
-96 SPIISKFNVKRFLII
+96 SPLISKFNVKRFLII

-124 YLIYINK
+124 YLIYVNK
-131 LQITTL
+131 LQITML

-163 KQEDLVKA
+163 KQEDLIKA

-179 QGSDAL
+179 QGSDAF

-214 FIFIFLSNN
+214 AIFIFLSND
-223 LSKNSNTIQENYFSK
+223 LSKNTNSIQENYFTK

-276 ETSYFYGILLSAS
+276 ETSYFYGILLSVS

-300 NSQTLKNIRLSAL
+300 NSQILKNIRLSVL

-319 GIALS
+319 GICLS
-324 WGALSIVNNNSITNK
+324 WGALSILNNNSITNK
-339 IVNFLLFLFGWI
+339 IINFSLFLFGWI

-383 SIALSPLGALLAG
+383 SIAFSPLGALFAG
-396 VLSIKYSIKTII
+396 VLSTKYSIKTII

-438 EIRN
+438 EIRD

>member
-1 MLALVLFLQLA
+1 
-12 KGCKIIHRL
+12 
-21 SNIFYRLKFLQK
+21 
-33 DVDSMF
+33 MF

-85 ISFTAILQIFV
+85 ISFTTILQIFV
-96 SPIISKFNVKRFLII
+96 SPLISKFNVKRFLII
-111 SQLFQAIILLAIT
+111 SQLLQAIILLVIT
-124 YLIYINK
+124 YLIYVNK

-148 QIVYPVQLALLPKIV
+148 QIVYPIQLALLPKIV

-214 FIFIFLSNN
+214 AIFIFLSND
-223 LSKNSNTIQENYFSK
+223 LSKNTNSIQENYFTK

-300 NSQTLKNIRLSAL
+300 NSQILKNIRLSVL

-319 GIALS
+319 GICLS
-324 WGALSIVNNNSITNK
+324 WGALSILNNNSITNK
-339 IVNFLLFLFGWI
+339 IINFSLFLFGWI

-383 SIALSPLGALLAG
+383 SIAFSPLGALLAG

-438 EIRN
+438 EIRD

>member
-1 MLALVLFLQLA
+1 
-12 KGCKIIHRL
+12 
-21 SNIFYRLKFLQK
+21 
-33 DVDSMF
+33 MF

-96 SPIISKFNVKRFLII
+96 SPLISKFNVKRFLII

-214 FIFIFLSNN
+214 FIFIFLSND
-223 LSKNSNTIQENYFSK
+223 LSKNTNTIQENYFTK

-300 NSQTLKNIRLSAL
+300 NSQILKNIRLSVL

-339 IVNFLLFLFGWI
+339 IYNFLLFLFGWI

-383 SIALSPLGALLAG
+383 SIAFSPLGALLAG

-417 IFLFWLFNKNIR
+417 IFLFWLFNNNIR
-429 NLPSFSKLL
+429 KLPSFSKLL
-438 EIRN
+438 EKRD

>member
-1 MLALVLFLQLA
+1 
-12 KGCKIIHRL
+12 
-21 SNIFYRLKFLQK
+21 
-33 DVDSMF
+33 MF

-85 ISFTAILQIFV
+85 ISFTAILQIFI
-96 SPIISKFNVKRFLII
+96 SPIISKFNIKRFLII

-124 YLIYINK
+124 YLIYVNK

-137 IIFIVCISFIN
+137 IIFIVYISFIN

-185 FNSIGGFIITVFGTI
+185 FNSIGGFIITVFGAI

-214 FIFIFLSNN
+214 TIFIFLSND
-223 LSKNSNTIQENYFSK
+223 LSKNTNTVQENYFTK

-300 NSQTLKNIRLSAL
+300 NNQILKNIRLSVL
-313 YTTFTL
+313 YTIFTL
-319 GIALS
+319 GIGLS
-324 WGALSIVNNNSITNK
+324 WGALSILNNNSITNK
-339 IVNFLLFLFGWI
+339 IINFSLFLFGWI

-383 SIALSPLGALLAG
+383 SIAFSPLGALLAG

-417 IFLFWLFNKNIR
+417 IFLFWLFNKNIK

-438 EIRN
+438 EQETFHTKNSQ